1 MFNFGGSSKQ
11 PEDSGSKKAPA
22 EKPQSNNS
30 RSGGDG
36 LNLFDSS
43 ALERAAKAAKQLEGS
58 KHSADA
64 VNLSRQQ
71 EITKQKEA
79 ESERAKFMAMQQELA
94 IKRVHEEEEAAKR
107 TLQNKSQYDKE
118 RAEYGDQLE
127 RKRMIDQIN
136 AQRHLQEEERAKQEE
151 SLKRQEAIRRKTL
164 EYEAELRQQTE
175 TARVKA
181 ETEGR
186 IVHER
191 KNHDLALEK
200 ARLEAAE
207 QRETALESIKLATE
221 RIGEGL
227 NAFVGDRTKLGNT
240 AATLSLIA
248 VGVYGSKNFLGVA
261 ARFVEARLGKPSL
274 VRETT
279 RKNAVQ
285 MIKSPIASFKHV
297 FGSGESSAALKN
309 IVLPGTLTGRLT
321 RVAESTVNTKANNA
335 PFRHLLLHGPPGTGK
350 TMFAKG
356 LARESGLHYAI
367 MTGGDVAPLGKDAVT
382 EIHKIFDWAQT
393 TRKGVLLFV
402 DEADAFLRKRST
414 EHLSED
420 MRNALNAFLYRTGEA
435 SNKFMI
441 VYASNQPEQ
450 FDWAINDRID
460 EMVEFNLPGYGERV
474 KMIVQYISMYLS
486 NPAKGGKPIQVDSD
500 IDEECIVSVAKDTQG
515 FSGREIS
522 KLAIAWQA
530 AAYGTKRATIDKEL
544 FLQVLEEMKESKK
557 MKQSWLTTAEA
568 ERMTSDSKN

>member
-1 MFNFGGSSKQ
+1 MFNFGGGGKKPESEPSPAPK
-11 PEDSGSKKAPA
+11 EDS
-22 EKPQSNNS
+22 S
-30 RSGGDG
+30 RRGNEGVK
-36 LNLFDSS
+36 LFDST
-43 ALERAAKAAKQLEGS
+43 ALERAAKAAKSLEAS
-58 KHSADA
+58 KHSGDA
-64 VNLSRQQ
+64 VNLAKMQ
-71 EITKQKEA
+71 EVSKQKEA
-79 ESERAKFMAMQQELA
+79 EAERAKFMAMQQELA

-107 TLQNKSQYDKE
+107 TMHNKSQYDKDK
-118 RAEYGDQLE
+118 AEYNDQLE

-136 AQRHLQEEERAKQEE
+136 AQRHLQEEERGKQEE

-164 EYEAELRQQTE
+164 EYEAQLREQTE
-175 TARVKA
+175 TARAKA

-186 IVHER
+186 IRQER

-200 ARLEAAE
+200 ARDAARE

-221 RIGEGL
+221 RIGNGL
-227 NAFVGDRTKLGNT
+227 NEFLGDRTKLGNV
-240 AATLSLIA
+240 AATLSIIA

-261 ARFVEARLGKPSL
+261 ARFVEARLGKPTL

-279 RKNAVQ
+279 RKNILQ
-285 MIKSPIASFKHV
+285 MAKSPVSSFKHV
-297 FGSGESSAALKN
+297 FGKGESSAALKN
-309 IVLPGTLTGRLT
+309 IVLAPGLSTRLS
-321 RVAESTVNTKANNA
+321 RVAESTVNTKVNHA

-367 MTGGDVAPLGKDAVT
+367 MTGGDIAPLGKDAVT
-382 EIHKIFDWAQT
+382 EIHRLFDWANT
-393 TRKGVLLFV
+393 TNKGVLLFV

-414 EHLSED
+414 QHLSED

-460 EMVEFNLPGYGERV
+460 EMVEFNLPQLDERI
-474 KMIVQYISMYLS
+474 KMIVQYVDMYLV
-486 NPAKGGKPIQVDSD
+486 NPRKGSKTIVVDSD
-500 IDEECIVSVAKDTQG
+500 INEDIIRLVAEETKG

-530 AAYGTKRATIDKEL
+530 AAYGTEKAVMDKEL
-544 FLQVLEEMKESKK
+544 FLSVLQEMKNSKAQK
-557 MKQSWLTTAEA
+557 RSWLTADEA
-568 ERMTSDSKN
+568 KRMTEDS